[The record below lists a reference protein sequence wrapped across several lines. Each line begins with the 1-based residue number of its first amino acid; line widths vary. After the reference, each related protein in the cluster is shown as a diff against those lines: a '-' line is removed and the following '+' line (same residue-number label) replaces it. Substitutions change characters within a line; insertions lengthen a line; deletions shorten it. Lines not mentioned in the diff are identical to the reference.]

1 VNGGDTEFP
10 PFSHGIFDT
19 PPTKQNAQGSR
30 ESWFNGRQYDSW
42 AILGIGQP
50 PPLGVPL
57 YQDENWAE
65 NALATGYTKR
75 SFPPSSLDRIRSARD
90 RGLGPSRDSGEG
102 QHRQNLI
109 FLSIIITT
117 LFFPP
122 AGLLA
127 LYGRFDS
134 TISWYTYGQL
144 HRLNGEQ
151 RGILKQQLCVEA
163 ALLLVLAIPLAA
175 YYSVHD

>member
-1 VNGGDTEFP
+1 MNSGDTEFP
-10 PFSHGIFDT
+10 SFSSGIFDT
-19 PPTKQNAQGSR
+19 LPANQNAQGSH
-30 ESWFNGRQYDSW
+30 ESWLSGRRYDSW

-50 PPLGVPL
+50 PPRGLPWNE
-57 YQDENWAE
+57 DEKWAE
-65 NALATGYTKR
+65 NAPAAGYTKR
-75 SFPPSSLDRIRSARD
+75 GFPPSSLDRIRSARD
-90 RGLGPSRDSGEG
+90 RVLGPARDSGKS

-109 FLSIIITT
+109 FLSVVITT

-127 LYGRFDS
+127 LYGGFDS

-144 HRLNGEQ
+144 HGLNGEQ

-163 ALLLVLAIPLAA
+163 VVLFVLIITLAV